1 MSKVV
6 IYEGEMYIWRGLI
19 PEGTVLYPYDVVDHD
34 GVRTF
39 LRSGDYRYFHK
50 SGWEEPTPIE
60 KREESLEQRQ
70 MRLDYKEK
78 SLEKR
83 EKSLKK
89 QEKSLEKRKS
99 IGEVKFSD
107 GYYHH

>member
-1 MSKVV
+1 MRKVV
-6 IYEGEMYIWRGLI
+6 IYEGEMYVSRGLI
-19 PEGTVLYPYDVVDHD
+19 PEGTVLYPNEVVDHD
-34 GVRTF
+34 GVRTY
-39 LRSGDYRYFHK
+39 LRSSDYRYFVK
-50 SGWEEPTPIE
+50 FGWEEPTPIE
-60 KREESLEQRQ
+60 KREKSLEDRQR
-70 MRLDYKEK
+70 RLDRQEK

-89 QEKSLEKRKS
+89 QEKSLEKQKS